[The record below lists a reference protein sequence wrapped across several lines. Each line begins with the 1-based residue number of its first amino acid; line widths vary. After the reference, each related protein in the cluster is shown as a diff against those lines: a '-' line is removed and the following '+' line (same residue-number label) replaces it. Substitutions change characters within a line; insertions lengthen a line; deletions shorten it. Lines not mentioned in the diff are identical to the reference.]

1 MGNFGNGKMIEEQV
15 TKEEIREI
23 LKPCSAA
30 LSVIVAILEDDVH
43 EKVALRVTGIKSSI
57 DLVISKLKNQNLV
70 D

>member
-1 MGNFGNGKMIEEQV
+1 MANGKMVEEQV

-23 LKPCSAA
+23 LKPCSAS
-30 LSVIVAILEDDVH
+30 LSIVIAILEDDCH
-43 EKVALRVTGIKSSI
+43 EKVATRVMGIKSSI

>member
-1 MGNFGNGKMIEEQV
+1 MANGKMIEEQV

-30 LSVIVAILEDDVH
+30 LSIIVAILEDDCH
-43 EKVALRVTGIKSSI
+43 EKVAVKALSIKSSI